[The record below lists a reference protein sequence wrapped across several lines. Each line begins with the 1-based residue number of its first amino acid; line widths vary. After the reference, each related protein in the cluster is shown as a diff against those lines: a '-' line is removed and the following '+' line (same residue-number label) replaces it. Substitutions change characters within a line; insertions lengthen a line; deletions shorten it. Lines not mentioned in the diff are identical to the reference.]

1 MSANFRIVYCSKKA
15 FEQFKNEEINVGEL
29 LMDAGEKLHG
39 GLDHYEAT
47 KKQVKIFD
55 IGNNSIANDLIIRPF
70 KF

>member
-1 MSANFRIVYCSKKA
+1 MSANFKIVYCSKKA

-29 LMDAGEKLHG
+29 LMDAGESLRG

-55 IGNNSIANDLIIRPF
+55 IGNNNIANDLIVRPGNF
-70 KF
+70 